1 MAHSTAV
8 RTTNRPGAYW
18 TILLCFFA
26 SGISGLVYQVVW
38 VRELV
43 LVFGATTFAVS
54 TVLTAFMGGLALGSF
69 YFGRRSERV
78 NRPLRLYGLIEIGI
92 GVYGLAVP
100 FIFALLPSL
109 YQPFWNWLHLSF
121 FAISIVRF
129 IFAALVLIV
138 PTALMGAT
146 LPVLSSYYARDH
158 GRIGLHV
165 GSLYALNT
173 FGAVMG
179 AAATGFVLIPSFG
192 MRATTATA
200 AAINILLGLVALSF
214 ARKYEADTDVLDPRA
229 ERASVDEVTPG
240 KRIIARLR
248 ERRYRLLGSLFPF
261 FTFRNGVA
269 APETKERKS
278 GGRIVSRPS
287 KEALSRKELMMVLV
301 AFGVSGF
308 IALSY
313 EVIWSRVLAL
323 IIGSSVYAF
332 SIMLTT
338 FLIGLAAG
346 ASLASRFVDRIKR
359 PVLVFALIEI
369 GVGITS
375 LAGAYM
381 FNDLPYV
388 FIQLYRWLE
397 ATAFGV
403 LLFARFLVAM
413 LVMIVPTLMLGALFP
428 LVVRIVSRSR
438 ERATGRMVGDVYAA
452 NTLGAIT
459 GSFASGFVLVP
470 WLGLLGSLRL
480 AATLNFLVAASMFLV
495 SHLGEKRRG
504 AAERRRHGDRT
515 INSGRSK
522 GSSNRAASPRLRV
535 PASSHFRLSASVGL
549 VVSAVLVVGAILI
562 EPKWDSDVMS
572 SAVYR
577 YAPSLS
583 EKSKSEIYDYF
594 TRGQGE
600 TIFYKEGVT
609 ATIAVQRAGENRVLK
624 SNGKPE
630 ASTTGDMPTQILI
643 GGLPLLVRPQ
653 TDDVLLIGLG
663 SGITLGSVEQ
673 FPIKS
678 VTCVELEP
686 AIIEASEYFND
697 FNNRPLDDPRLRM
710 IANDGRNFIYTT
722 DEKFDV
728 IISEPSN
735 PWLTGV
741 ANLFTLEFFKRGAE
755 RLKDDGIFSQW
766 LQIYEM
772 APEDVKTLIATFK
785 AAFPYVYVFRGAE
798 GDIMLLGS
806 KREQRIDLSTIKS
819 HFDDP
824 RVAAELDRIKTYW
837 ATDILSRFYLGP
849 KEVETYVAGAH
860 LNTDDNALI
869 EFNAP
874 RRVGTTEE
882 TVQRNLNEL
891 LARAAPPL
899 DYLAGEIAS
908 ADGKADL
915 LINTALGAVKRND
928 HLRAEQFVNYAL
940 EIADTAQAH
949 GMKGE
954 LLSARGDEAG
964 AIASWKQALQ
974 IDPNHFYTVVNLGK
988 LYLTKQDLARATP
1001 YLERAIQIDPSS
1013 ARAHHLRGLAYQAVG
1028 DNQRAVIEYRKAL
1041 PDVEYTRWI
1050 KTYYLNFGTALVPLG
1065 LYEEAAQMFE
1075 EYARLAPGDFEAHYQ
1090 LGAVY
1095 EVLAERTLDDNL
1107 TYRAVDE
1114 LTRALK
1120 LKPDHPMSHYY
1131 LSKAY
1136 RRLGL
1141 LDQAEA
1147 EFNRYDQLA
1156 P

>member
-8 RTTNRPGAYW
+8 RTTDRPGAYW
-18 TILLCFFA
+18 AILLCFLA

-78 NRPLRLYGLIEIGI
+78 TRPLRLYGVIEIGI
-92 GVYGLAVP
+92 GLYGLAVP
-100 FIFALLPSL
+100 FIFALLPSV

-129 IFAALVLIV
+129 IFAVAVLII

-146 LPVLSSYYARDH
+146 LPVLSSYYARDR

-192 MRATTATA
+192 MRAATATA
-200 AAINILLGLVALSF
+200 AAINILLGLIALAF
-214 ARKYEADTDVLDPRA
+214 ARKYESGPDVLNGDG
-229 ERASVDEVTPG
+229 ERKPETGVST
-240 KRIIARLR
+240 RRQIIARLR

-261 FTFRNGVA
+261 FTFRKKSETVVA
-269 APETKERKS
+269 PKKHEPKRAVKP
-278 GGRIVSRPS
+278 GSRPS
-287 KEALSRKELMMVLV
+287 VESLSRNELLLVLV

-308 IALSY
+308 IALCY

-338 FLIGLAAG
+338 FLIGLAVG

-359 PVLVFALIEI
+359 PVLAFALIEI

-381 FNDLPYV
+381 FNDLPYL
-388 FIQLYRWLE
+388 FIELYRWLE
-397 ATAFGV
+397 ATAFGL

-413 LVMIVPTLMLGALFP
+413 MVMIVPTLMLGALFP

-480 AATLNFLVAASMFLV
+480 SATLNFIVAAAMFLV
-495 SHLGEKRRG
+495 SHLSH
-504 AAERRRHGDRT
+504 RRR
-515 INSGRSK
+515 NEKPAAPSGSK
-522 GSSNRAASPRLRV
+522 RARANRASARPRR
-535 PASSHFRLSASVGL
+535 R
-549 VVSAVLVVGAILI
+549 VGAVAGMLASALLVAGAVII
-562 EPKWDSDVMS
+562 EPQWDSDVMS

-583 EKSKSEIYDYF
+583 GKSKAEIYDYF
-594 TRGQGE
+594 TRGQGD
-600 TIFYKEGVT
+600 TIFYKEGIT
-609 ATIAVQRAGENRVLK
+609 ATIAVQQAGENLVLK

-643 GGLPLLVRPQ
+643 GGLPLMVKRD
-653 TDDVLLIGLG
+653 TEDVLLIGLG

-673 FPIKS
+673 FPIKRI
-678 VTCVELEP
+678 TCVELEP
-686 AIIEASEYFND
+686 AIIEASEYFNN

-772 APEDVKTLIATFK
+772 APEDVKTLIATFR
-785 AAFPYVYVFRGAE
+785 AAFPYVYIFRGAE

-806 KREQRIDLSTIKS
+806 KREQPLDLSVMKA

-824 RVAAELDRIKTYW
+824 KVAAELDRIKTYR
-837 ATDILSRFYLGP
+837 AADILSRFYLGP
-849 KEVETYVAGAH
+849 KEVEAYVAGAR

-891 LARAAPPL
+891 LARAAPPFA
-899 DYLAGEIAS
+899 YLSSEIPS
-908 ADGKADL
+908 TDGKTEL

-940 EIADTAQAH
+940 DIADTAEAH
-949 GMKGE
+949 AMKGE
-954 LLSARGDEAG
+954 LAFARGDEAG
-964 AIASWKQALQ
+964 AIQSWQQALA
-974 IDPNHFYTVVNLGK
+974 INPDHFYSVVNLGK

-1001 YLERAIQIDPSS
+1001 YLDRAIRLDPSS
-1013 ARAHHLRGLAYQAVG
+1013 ARAHHLRGLAYQASG

-1041 PDVEYTRWI
+1041 PDGEYTRWI

-1065 LYEEAAQMFE
+1065 FYEEAAQMFE

-1095 EVLAERTLDDNL
+1095 EILAERTLDDNL
-1107 TYRAVDE
+1107 TYRAVEE

-1120 LKPDHPMSHYY
+1120 LQPDHPMSHYY

-1141 LDQAEA
+1141 YDQADA
-1147 EFNRYDQLA
+1147 AFDRYERLS